1 MCSNMCTDTH
11 IMSKNLDTF
20 NIIFNLDISIIS
32 NYIHIVK
39 QISFGHKK
47 IVSIELMEWS
57 VKVYS
62 DTCWGGSLHTHN
74 IIYIL

>member
-47 IVSIELMEWS
+47 IVSIELME
-57 VKVYS
+57 
-62 DTCWGGSLHTHN
+62 
-74 IIYIL
+74 